1 MIPKFKGI
9 VDKGRLKLFEQERYE
24 GYLKTLIGDVELTVG
39 KPRKQRSNAENNYY
53 WGVIIEILRNHIGYT
68 AEEMHE
74 ALKWKFLK
82 RHGEKVYQLPT
93 IRSTADLSTV
103 EFENYMSEIREWASI
118 EMGCYIP
125 LPNEVKY

>member
-1 MIPKFKGI
+1 MIPKFAGVI
-9 VDKGRLKLFEQERYE
+9 DKGKLILNNPSMYE
-24 GYLKTLIGDVELTVG
+24 DYLKTLVGEVELTVSKVR
-39 KPRKQRSNAENNYY
+39 KPRSNQENSYY
-53 WGVIIEILRNHIGYT
+53 WAVIIEILREHIGYT
-68 AEEMHE
+68 SEEMHE

-93 IRSTADLSTV
+93 IRSTTDLSTV